1 MVPPVQASAL
11 RATWQSHLLY
21 NLIVSWNPATQ
32 HGECST
38 SIPHLQIWNWR
49 VSTVSPDWA
58 RKRTSAIGR
67 PVAEWKIHPNSSSP
81 PLTLNQKRCRDTK
94 GPETRLFHRRHC
106 GHGFSTAASNG
117 AKLKKI
123 EEFVSPQM
131 FCSDFIPGHIWV
143 VRLHPMVWN
152 TLNHCNL
159 DALRN
164 RLSTLALSKRSDS
177 CWAIS
182 WVAVAAVHGKVDQDE
197 SSQELLLK
205 GTNVRHGESQED
217 IKESYQEQTLCMLRH
232 FRAEFICWGADNN
245 ARNLAEQRYDTA
257 KRTIYIERSWLCP

>member
-1 MVPPVQASAL
+1 MESL
-11 RATWQSHLLY
+11 
-21 NLIVSWNPATQ
+21 
-32 HGECST
+32 T
-38 SIPHLQIWNWR
+38 SILHLQSWNWR

-152 TLNHCNL
+152 ILNHCNL

-182 WVAVAAVHGKVDQDE
+182 WVAVAAVHECPTWRITGRYQGIVP
-197 SSQELLLK
+197 
-205 GTNVRHGESQED
+205 GTNSLHVVSFPSGIHLLRRWQQCPKSGRTAVWHCQED
-217 IKESYQEQTLCMLRH
+217 NLYRKKLIVSLIFCHFYFWLLNFSHKISSSPGANLCSL
-232 FRAEFICWGADNN
+232 
-245 ARNLAEQRYDTA
+245 
-257 KRTIYIERSWLCP
+257 

>member
-1 MVPPVQASAL
+1 MESCNTAWRVFDFNPASSNLKLKSQHSVARLGAKENKCNRKTCSRMTDSSQFIQPTLDPEPKAL
-11 RATWQSHLLY
+11 QGHER
-21 NLIVSWNPATQ
+21 SWNP
-32 HGECST
+32 
-38 SIPHLQIWNWR
+38 
-49 VSTVSPDWA
+49 
-58 RKRTSAIGR
+58 
-67 PVAEWKIHPNSSSP
+67 
-81 PLTLNQKRCRDTK
+81 
-94 GPETRLFHRRHC
+94 LFNRRHC

-152 TLNHCNL
+152 ILNHCNL

-257 KRTIYIERSWLCP
+257 KRTIYIQSI